1 VAKQIFKI
9 SASRVELGAVKEERF
24 TGGMMRFH
32 SLIPVIMVGLLGS
45 FSTAGSL
52 ADEQIEVVRAEGDV
66 VVVQQDRPAH
76 KVFSKSIL
84 PAKHYLVTGPDGRA
98 VVKVGGVGYIVV
110 EKNSKIEINKSG
122 DYAGI
127 FRHITGMIYYA
138 MNVIQGSQRSIEVK
152 TATATIGVR
161 GTRFLVSDLP
171 DRKEIGMRKGLVNV
185 ESPGEAYEI
194 HRKVQADEF
203 EAYKKEARDAIDEEK
218 RKFAEYKANTQREF
232 IEFKREFPL
241 AADRMAT
248 FDGKK
253 VTERALSA
261 ESKKDMESL
270 EDYAAEWLKEVHD

>member
-1 VAKQIFKI
+1 
-9 SASRVELGAVKEERF
+9 
-24 TGGMMRFH
+24 MRFH
-32 SLIPVIMVGLLGS
+32 SLILAVIAGLFGS
-45 FSTAGSL
+45 LSTASSL
-52 ADEQIEVVRAEGDV
+52 ADEQIEVVKAEGDV
-66 VVVQQDRPAH
+66 AVVQLDQPTR

-84 PAKHYLVTGPDGRA
+84 PAKNSLVTGPDGRA
-98 VVKVGGVGYIVV
+98 VVKIGGVGYIVV

-122 DYAGI
+122 DYTGI
-127 FRHITGMIYYA
+127 FRHVTGMIYYA
-138 MNVIQGSQRSIEVK
+138 MNVIQGSQRSISVK

-194 HRKVQADEF
+194 HRQAQADEF
-203 EAYKKEARDAIDEEK
+203 EAYKKEAKDAIDEEK
-218 RKFAEYKANTQREF
+218 RKFAEYKATTEREF

-241 AADRMAT
+241 GADRMAT

-253 VTERALSA
+253 VTERALSG
-261 ESKKDMESL
+261 ESKKNMESL